1 MATFTVDP
9 ATLRGLAGRL
19 GGLCSQL
26 EGMQAVAT
34 GYDGLLGG
42 RALEGEVEHFCSNW
56 HYGIEL
62 LEQHMQHVVEN
73 LGKAAATYAS
83 SEGHIVDACRA

>member
-9 ATLRGLAGRL
+9 GSLRALASTL

-26 EGMQAVAT
+26 EEMQAVAT

-42 RALEGEVEHFCSNW
+42 RALEGEVEHFCGNW
-56 HYGIEL
+56 HYGIQL
-62 LEQHMQHVVEN
+62 LEQHMQHVVQN
-73 LGKAAATYAS
+73 LCKAGAAYAS